1 MPPATA
7 GTSASR
13 VREQLLHLLDPMVSA
28 AGYDLE
34 DVAVSTAGRRKL
46 VRIVVDAD
54 GGIDLDSVADVSR
67 IVSDALDADDAAQS
81 LLAGPYVLEVSSPGV
96 DRPLAE
102 PRHWRRAVGRL
113 VHVPVG
119 EHSITGRLLGTD
131 DAGVTLE
138 TDGARRS
145 YSWAELGPGRVQ
157 VEFNRAGEQ
166 EVD

>member
-13 VREQLLHLLDPMVSA
+13 VREQLLHLLEPKVSA

-46 VRIVVDAD
+46 VRVVVDSD
-54 GGIDLDSVADVSR
+54 GGIDLDSVAEVSR
-67 IVSDALDADDAAQS
+67 IVSDLLDGEPAAQS

-119 EHSITGRLLGTD
+119 ERSVTARLVGTD

-138 TDGARRS
+138 TEGQRRTVP
-145 YSWAELGPGRVQ
+145 WAELGHGRVQ
-157 VEFNRAGEQ
+157 VEFNRAGER
-166 EVD
+166 EED